1 MKTYIPKKQESDAS
15 RRWYLVDANGIIL
28 GRMAARVASIIR
40 GKHKPT
46 YTAHMDMGDYVVV
59 INAQKVRVTGRK
71 LKEKQYLRFSGY
83 PAGLKRTSLEVMLR
97 TKPTEVIKSAVR
109 RMLPAGPLYRDMLKK
124 LKVYRDAEHPYKK
137 VAFVSLEIK

>member
-1 MKTYIPKKQESDAS
+1 MKTYIPKKQEADAS

-46 YTAHMDMGDYVVV
+46 YTSHMDMGDYVVV

-109 RMLPAGPLYRDMLKK
+109 RMLPAGPLFRDMLKK

-137 VAFVSLEIK
+137 VDFVSLEIK

>member
-1 MKTYIPKKQESDAS
+1 MKTFIPKKQETDSG
-15 RRWYLVDANGIIL
+15 RRWFLVDAKGIIL

-40 GKHKPT
+40 GKHKPS
-46 YTAHMDMGDYVVV
+46 YTPHMDTGDYVVV

-83 PAGLKRTSLEVMLR
+83 PGGLKRTSLEVMLK
-97 TKPTEVIKSAVR
+97 TKPAEVVRSAVR

-124 LKVYRDAEHPYKK
+124 LKIYRDAEHPFKK
-137 VAFVSLEIK
+137 VHFVNLEIK